1 MIEVNWH
8 DRQKHDH
15 LKVGGPEVFRRHAP
29 RCGFWLWQSWCGAT
43 GGDPDLRGHVR
54 LWCFVILW
62 HYLYT
67 YIYILHII
75 YILWGNKNPWQ
86 FWSQKS
92 VPFSCPELCPRA
104 AFYSKDHCS
113 ARKHAHY
120 YGRDRIA
127 TLFPD
132 GRARTM
138 QEWAGPRGNAVYY
151 GRDPAKT
158 LIRLWT
164 GPHFNAV

>member
-1 MIEVNWH
+1 MREQESMAVLIA
-8 DRQKHDH
+8 KI
-15 LKVGGPEVFRRHAP
+15 GPIFVSRTLPTRR
-29 RCGFWLWQSWCGAT
+29 
-43 GGDPDLRGHVR
+43 
-54 LWCFVILW
+54 I
-62 HYLYT
+62 
-67 YIYILHII
+67 
-75 YILWGNKNPWQ
+75 
-86 FWSQKS
+86 
-92 VPFSCPELCPRA
+92 
-104 AFYSKDHCS
+104 YSKDHCS

-138 QEWAGPRGNAVYY
+138 QEWAGRRGNAVYY
-151 GRDPAKT
+151 ARDPPKT